1 MQEGE
6 GWVKLFRKFTEWE
19 WYGDINTKTV
29 FIHLLLIANFEE
41 KRWMGRIIERGQ
53 AVIGLFSL
61 SEELGLSIQQIRT
74 ALGKL
79 ESTGEISRKSTNRF
93 TIVTICKYEQYQQV
107 DECEQQTNNNQITNE
122 QQTNNNN
129 IRNKE
134 YKNINPPS
142 PPSVRAYACACER
155 KPVEEY
161 LTEVLMDDSWVE
173 ATCMNH
179 RIDKFTLVK
188 MSEDFKT
195 ECKCNG
201 KETADSLQDAK
212 HHFNS
217 WLRIVLEKERKQEK
231 EVQDD
236 NQRNRLTEDPTERL
250 GRILRG
256 DIRN

>member
-6 GWVKLFRKFTEWE
+6 GWVKLFRKFTEWG
-19 WYGDINTKTV
+19 WYGDTTV
-29 FIHLLLIANFEE
+29 KVLFLHLLLTANYEDKE
-41 KRWMGRIIERGQ
+41 WRGKVIKRGQ
-53 AVIGLFSL
+53 VVVGRKALAETLRL
-61 SEELGLSIQQIRT
+61 SEQNIRT
-74 ALGKL
+74 ALDKL
-79 ESTGEISRKSTNRF
+79 ESTHEISRQATNKF
-93 TIVTICKYEQYQQV
+93 TIITICKYDTYQT
-107 DECEQQTNNNQITNE
+107 DEESNKPTTNQQLTNNQPTTNH
-122 QQTNNNN
+122 N

-134 YKNINPPS
+134 YKNIIPP
-142 PPSVRAYACACER
+142 PTPNVRAYACACER

-179 RIDKFTLVK
+179 RIDRFTLVK

-217 WLRIVLEKERKQEK
+217 WLRIRLEAERKQEK
-231 EVQDD
+231 EVQHGQQTT
-236 NQRNRLTEDPTERL
+236 NGESQAERVARLWL
-250 GRILRG
+250 K
-256 DIRN
+256 